1 MIDNLQ
7 VQTRIFGNHCVKII
21 QMFSRTF
28 LRLKSTS
35 VTKDIS
41 EDVAKTLSRIRV
53 IENVKECVNVTEKIN
68 AQESPIGVDAEAI
81 TGNFFQQQL
90 FLTDEMSLS

>member
-1 MIDNLQ
+1 
-7 VQTRIFGNHCVKII
+7 
-21 QMFSRTF
+21 MFSRTF

-53 IENVKECVNVTEKIN
+53 IENVKECANVTEKIN

-81 TGNFFQQQL
+81 TGNFFQKHSL
-90 FLTDEMSLS
+90 YGRMCMFLVFLRAVTHL